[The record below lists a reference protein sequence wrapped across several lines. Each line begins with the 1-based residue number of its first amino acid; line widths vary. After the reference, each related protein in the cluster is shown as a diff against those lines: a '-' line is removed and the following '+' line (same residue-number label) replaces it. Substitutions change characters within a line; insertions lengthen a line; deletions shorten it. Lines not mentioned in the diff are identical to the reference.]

1 MFCPE
6 CGKKNAEEAKF
17 CEFCGAKI
25 VSEEKV
31 ILPKKSKVKIS
42 KKNKII
48 IIVAI
53 ILVLVLGIGGFV
65 LSNNFKPSKVA
76 VEYFLATTNG
86 NTDGIYDFIN
96 IPENEF
102 TTKEVFEKVND
113 DLEEDID
120 LVNYQVVSEDISS
133 DGLSAQVKISYTVKG
148 RQTPSTETIY
158 LVKDSKNKFLIFPNW
173 KISEGSSLVREDYEI
188 KTYKDSTLKL
198 EGITVD
204 KKYLKDDDKSTYDI
218 YVIPAIFKGDY
229 DVDITLK
236 NGLVAKGKLDVN
248 NYSSS
253 LDNFEI
259 EDKKEDELEN
269 SIKDVLSKLYES
281 AINKKSFDD
290 IKADFEYDGADL
302 TDLEDAYDNFA
313 LLIGNGALREYNLK
327 DIEVEK
333 ISITEDSY
341 LSVTVKT
348 SYDYA
353 AKAYLSDDNVNKS
366 DDDTV
371 YLTFDYNEGF
381 KLVDMSSLA
390 TSFSRF

>member
-348 SYDYA
+348 SYDYV

-381 KLVDMSSLA
+381 KLVDMSSLT

>member
-76 VEYFLATTNG
+76 VEYFLATSNG
-86 NTDGIYDFIN
+86 DTDGIYDFIN

-113 DLEEDID
+113 DLEKDID

-381 KLVDMSSLA
+381 KLVDMSSLT

>member
-381 KLVDMSSLA
+381 KLVDMSSLT

>member
-1 MFCPE
+1 MFCPK

-25 VSEEKV
+25 MSDEKV
-31 ILPKKSKVKIS
+31 ILPKKPRVKIS
-42 KKNKII
+42 KKNKTI
-48 IIVAI
+48 IIVAV
-53 ILVLVLGIGGFV
+53 ILVLVLGIGGYF
-65 LSNNFKPSKVA
+65 LSSNFKPSKVA
-76 VEYFLATTNG
+76 LEYFLATTNG
-86 NTDGIYDFIN
+86 DTDIIYDFIN
-96 IPENEF
+96 IPESEF

-113 DLEEDID
+113 DLEENVN
-120 LVNYQVVSEDISS
+120 LVNYQVVNEDISS
-133 DGLSAQVKISYTVKG
+133 DGLSAQVKISYTVEG
-148 RQTPSTETIY
+148 RQTPSSEIIY

-173 KISEGSSLVREDYEI
+173 KISDGSSLVREDYKI

-204 KKYLKDDDKSTYDI
+204 KKYLKDDDKSTYDT
-218 YVIPAIFKGDY
+218 YVIPAIFKGNY
-229 DVDITLK
+229 DVNITLK
-236 NGLVAKGKLDVN
+236 NGLVTKGSLNVN

-253 LDNFEI
+253 IDDFKL
-259 EDKKEDELEN
+259 EDKKEEDLEN
-269 SIKDVLSKLYES
+269 VIKNVLSKLYES
-281 AINKKSFDD
+281 AIDKKSFDD
-290 IKADFEYDGADL
+290 IKTDFEYDDADL
-302 TDLEDAYDNFA
+302 TDLEDAYDDFA
-313 LLIGNGALREYNLK
+313 FLIGNGALREYNLK

-333 ISITEDSY
+333 ISVTEDSY

-381 KLVDMSSLA
+381 KLVDMSSLT